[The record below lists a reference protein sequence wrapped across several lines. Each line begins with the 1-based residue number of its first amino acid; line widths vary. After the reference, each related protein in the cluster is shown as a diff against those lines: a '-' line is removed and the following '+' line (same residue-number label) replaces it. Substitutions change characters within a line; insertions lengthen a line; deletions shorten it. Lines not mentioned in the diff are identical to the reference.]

1 VGWLVTKDVLMR
13 ISALAILAVLAVS
26 VTGTA
31 RAQTYDP
38 NYPVCMKV
46 LGTLNYFDCS
56 FTSLPQCSAS
66 ASGRAAE
73 CVINPYALEQPPG
86 TRHQR
91 QRRPY

>member
-1 VGWLVTKDVLMR
+1 MR

-26 VTGTA
+26 VTGSAT
-31 RAQTYDP
+31 AQTYDP

-56 FTSLPQCSAS
+56 FTSLPQCAAS

-73 CVINPYALEQPPG
+73 CVINPYQANALAQPSGP
-86 TRHQR
+86 RHQR